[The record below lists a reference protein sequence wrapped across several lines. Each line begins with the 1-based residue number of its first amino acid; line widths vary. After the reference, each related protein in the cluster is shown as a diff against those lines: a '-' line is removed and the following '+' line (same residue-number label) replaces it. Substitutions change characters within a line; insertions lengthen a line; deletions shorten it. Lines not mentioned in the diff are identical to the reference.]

1 MNPTSNP
8 DPASNQNPEQAPV
21 PPVAPISEPTTPLS
35 SPIPG
40 EKKPAALKPWLL
52 VTIGVALLALIGF
65 GIYTWGQAAEQKKND
80 AVVVP
85 DTDKVVE
92 EAPVVEDTATITS
105 TLPNGKTAT
114 YANTESN
121 RNITFASSAMG
132 VEYVDLSHRAVEA
145 FIASVDEATLTK
157 LCGPNGERAQRD
169 DIVIATMSTVVRSVQ
184 YPTEN
189 SCLDELATL
198 RNTDP
203 AMRAA
208 AAQLVEQVASDIR
221 HFYAAVVVK

>member
-1 MNPTSNP
+1 MNPTSTP
-8 DPASNQNPEQAPV
+8 DPAPSQNQEQVPV
-21 PPVAPISEPTTPLS
+21 SPAVPISEPTTPPS
-35 SPIPG
+35 SPSLG
-40 EKKPAALKPWLL
+40 GKKPAALNPWLL
-52 VTIGVALLALIGF
+52 VIIGVALLAMIGF
-65 GIYTWGQAAEQKKND
+65 GIYTWGQAAEQKNND
-80 AVVVP
+80 TVVVP
-85 DTDKVVE
+85 DVDKVGE
-92 EAPVVEDTATITS
+92 ETPVVEDAATITS

-132 VEYVDLSHRAVEA
+132 AEYVDLSHRAVEA

-157 LCGPNGERAQRD
+157 LCGPNGELAQRD
-169 DIVIATMSTVVRSVQ
+169 DIVVATMSTVVRSVQ

-203 AMRAA
+203 VMRTAA
-208 AAQLVEQVASDIR
+208 AALVKEVASDVR
-221 HFYAAVVVK
+221 HFYMAVVIK